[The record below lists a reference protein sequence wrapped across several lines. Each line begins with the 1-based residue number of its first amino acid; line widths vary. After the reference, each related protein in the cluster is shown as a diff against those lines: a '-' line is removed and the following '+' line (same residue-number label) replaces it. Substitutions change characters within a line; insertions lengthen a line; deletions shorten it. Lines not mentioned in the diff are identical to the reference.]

1 MQDAGL
7 GHRFVAFARTSHGER
22 TVEDCRL
29 FRDSPGPRSLA
40 RFQHVRTRPQWRR
53 RGLCSALVHKVG
65 RRGLEVMGAK
75 TLVMLADPQDVT
87 FGFDETRGFERAGET
102 CGLQRRPPASGRCT
116 SRATLTDPDRP

>member
-75 TLVMLADPQDVT
+75 TLVMPADPQDVT
-87 FGFDETRGFERAGET
+87 FGIDETRGFERTRDLRTAAPADLVHE
-102 CGLQRRPPASGRCT
+102 RRPPGDAPSE
-116 SRATLTDPDRP
+116 RP